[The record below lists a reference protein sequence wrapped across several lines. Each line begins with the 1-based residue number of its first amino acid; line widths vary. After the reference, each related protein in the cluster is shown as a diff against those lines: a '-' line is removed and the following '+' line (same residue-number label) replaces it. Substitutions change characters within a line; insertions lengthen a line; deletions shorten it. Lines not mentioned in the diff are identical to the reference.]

1 MPLLQGHFYL
11 QFTLTISCAA
21 KAELF
26 RFIANNRNFWHNYRK
41 E

>member
-11 QFTLTISCAA
+11 QFTLTICCGVN
-21 KAELF
+21 EQLL
-26 RFIANNRNFWHNYRK
+26 RFKRDNDFFWHNYRK